1 VTAAAAPTGRL
12 DRVARTV
19 LALCWIVVLLEGF
32 DLFVYSTVIP
42 ELLDDPEWQLTASE
56 AGRIGSYGTFGMLVG
71 SLAVGTVTDW
81 VGRRR
86 AIIGCAV
93 WFSVL
98 MAACA
103 LAPNPTVFGIG
114 RFLAGLGLGGL
125 IPTAMPLVMEY
136 IGAHRRGA
144 GATWM
149 MTGYHVG
156 GLVVAALAI
165 AVLPALGW
173 RAMFWAGALP
183 IVVMLPLLWRYLPE
197 SVDFL
202 LARGRTAEAEEVAR
216 RHHVDLDAARARI
229 GAVDTDDPAAT
240 RDKAAGLRI
249 LFGRG
254 YLAATLL
261 FFLASFCGLLL
272 VYGFATWLPQL
283 MRNSGYGLGSALT
296 FLVVTNVGAVIGL
309 LLTGPIADRLG
320 TKRASAIW
328 FLTGAV
334 FVVLIS
340 IRMPSLLTYLAAALA
355 GFFLFTA
362 QVVLYAHVG
371 YHYPT
376 TTHAT
381 ALGWIA
387 GVGRI
392 GSVVGPTLGGI
403 LLDADAGIW
412 SFYVF
417 AVAGFVGAVAMWLA
431 PRSPLA
437 PTPSRWSLRGRAGSP
452 EPA

>member
-1 VTAAAAPTGRL
+1 MEAAVPN
-12 DRVARTV
+12 RVAKTV
-19 LALCWIVVLLEGF
+19 LALCWAVILLEGF

-42 ELLDDPEWQLTASE
+42 SLLDDKDWHLTASQ
-56 AGRIGSYGTFGMLVG
+56 AGRIGSYATFGMLLG
-71 SLAVGTVTDW
+71 SLAIGTVTDW
-81 VGRRR
+81 VGRRK
-86 AIIGCAV
+86 AIMASAT

-98 MAACA
+98 MALCA
-103 LAPNPTVFGIG
+103 LAPNPALFGAA

-136 IGAHRRGA
+136 LGERRRGA

-149 MTGYHVG
+149 MSGYHTG

-165 AVLPALGW
+165 GVLPAFGW

-183 IVVMLPLLWRYLPE
+183 IVVILPLLWRYLPE

-202 LARGRTAEAEEVAR
+202 LARGRTAEAEAVAR
-216 RHHVDLDAARARI
+216 RYDLDLDDVRRRTVGAASSE
-229 GAVDTDDPAAT
+229 PAS
-240 RDKAAGLRI
+240 RSAALRTI
-249 LFGRG
+249 FGHG
-254 YLAATLL
+254 YLGATLL
-261 FFLASFCGLLL
+261 FFVASFCGLLL
-272 VYGFATWLPQL
+272 VYGFGTWLPEL
-283 MRNSGYGLGSALT
+283 MRKSGYGLGSSLS
-296 FLVVTNVGAVIGL
+296 FLIVTNVGAVIGL

-320 TKRASAIW
+320 TRQASALW
-328 FLTGAV
+328 FLAGAV
-334 FVVLIS
+334 FVGLIS
-340 IRMPSLLTYLAAALA
+340 IRMPSALIYLAAALA

-376 TTHAT
+376 TAHAT

-387 GVGRI
+387 GIGRI

-403 LLDADAGIW
+403 LLDADAGVW

-417 AVAGFVGAVAMWLA
+417 ALAGLIGSAAMFLS
-431 PRSPLA
+431 PRSPL
-437 PTPSRWSLRGRAGSP
+437 TSPSSP
-452 EPA
+452 LTAHPRPA

>member
-1 VTAAAAPTGRL
+1 MPNRI
-12 DRVARTV
+12 ARTV

-42 ELLDDPEWQLTASE
+42 DLLDDPEWQLTASE
-56 AGRIGSYGTFGMLVG
+56 AGRIGSYATFGMLIG
-71 SLAVGTVTDW
+71 SLTIGTLTDW
-81 VGRRR
+81 FGRRR
-86 AIIGCAV
+86 TIMACAT

-98 MAACA
+98 MAFCA
-103 LAPNPTVFGIG
+103 VAPNPTVFSVG

-136 IGAHRRGA
+136 IGERRRGA

-165 AVLPALGW
+165 AVLPAFGW
-173 RAMFWAGALP
+173 RAMFWAGAIP

-202 LARGRTAEAEEVAR
+202 LARGRDDEAAEVAR
-216 RHHVDLDAARARI
+216 RHDVDLDAARNRI
-229 GAVDTDDPAAT
+229 GAATPDRSAA
-240 RDKAAGLRI
+240 LRTI
-249 LFGRG
+249 FGRG

-261 FFLASFCGLLL
+261 FFVASFCGLLL
-272 VYGFATWLPQL
+272 VYGFGTWLPQL
-283 MRNSGYGLGSALT
+283 MRDSGYGLGSALS
-296 FLVVTNVGAVIGL
+296 FLVITNVGAVAGL

-334 FVVLIS
+334 FVGLIS
-340 IRMPSLLTYLAAALA
+340 IRMPSVLIYLAAALA

-371 YHYPT
+371 YHYPSA
-376 TTHAT
+376 THAT

-392 GSVVGPTLGGI
+392 GSVVGPTLGGV
-403 LLDADAGIW
+403 LLDADAGVW

-417 AVAGFVGAVAMWLA
+417 ALAGLLGAVAMWLA
-431 PRSPLA
+431 PRAPLA
-437 PTPSRWSLRGRAGSP
+437 QATSCWPVSDGTGSP
-452 EPA
+452 KPA

>member
-1 VTAAAAPTGRL
+1 MTAAAAPPTGRL

-19 LALCWIVVLLEGF
+19 LALCWFVVLLEGF

-42 ELLDDPEWQLTASE
+42 DLLDDPDWHLTASE
-56 AGRIGSYGTFGMLVG
+56 AGRIGSYATFGMLIG
-71 SLAVGTVTDW
+71 SLAIGTVTDW
-81 VGRRR
+81 IGRRWTIM
-86 AIIGCAV
+86 ACAS

-98 MAACA
+98 MAFCA
-103 LAPNPTVFGIG
+103 LAPSPTAFGIG

-136 IGAHRRGA
+136 IGERRRGA

-165 AVLPALGW
+165 AVLPAFGW
-173 RAMFWAGALP
+173 RAMFWAGAIP

-202 LARGRTAEAEEVAR
+202 LSRGRTAEAEQVAR
-216 RHHVDLDAARARI
+216 RHHIDLGAARARV
-229 GAVDTDDPAAT
+229 GAAPTADRSAA
-240 RDKAAGLRI
+240 LRTI
-249 LFGRG
+249 FGRG

-261 FFLASFCGLLL
+261 FFVASFCGLLL
-272 VYGFATWLPQL
+272 VYGFGTWLPQL
-283 MRNSGYGLGSALT
+283 MRDSGYGLGSALS
-296 FLVVTNVGAVIGL
+296 FLVVTNVGAVAGL

-334 FVVLIS
+334 FVGLIS
-340 IRMPSLLTYLAAALA
+340 IRMPSVLIYLAAALA

-392 GSVVGPTLGGI
+392 GSVVGPTLGGV
-403 LLDADAGIW
+403 LLDADAGVW
-412 SFYVF
+412 SFYIF
-417 AVAGFVGAVAMWLA
+417 ALAGFLGAVAMWLA
-431 PRSPLA
+431 PRSPMA
-437 PTPSRWSLRGRAGSP
+437 RATSCWPVVDRTGSP
-452 EPA
+452 EAA

>member
-1 VTAAAAPTGRL
+1 MQGLIGEVAVSHRI
-12 DRVARTV
+12 ARTV
-19 LALCWIVVLLEGF
+19 LGLCWFVVLLEGF

-42 ELLDDPEWQLTASE
+42 DLIDDPEWHLTASE
-56 AGRIGSYGTFGMLVG
+56 AGRIGSYATFGMLIG
-71 SLAVGTVTDW
+71 SLTIGTVTDW
-81 VGRRR
+81 IGRRKTIM
-86 AIIGCAV
+86 ACAA

-98 MAACA
+98 MACCA
-103 LAPNPTVFGIG
+103 LAPNPTAFGVG

-136 IGAHRRGA
+136 IGERRRGS

-165 AVLPALGW
+165 AVLPAFGW
-173 RAMFWAGALP
+173 RAMFWAGAVP

-202 LARGRTAEAEEVAR
+202 LARGRETEAEKTAQ
-216 RHHVDLDAARARI
+216 RHGVDLDAARARI
-229 GAVDTDDPAAT
+229 GGPATDKSSA
-240 RDKAAGLRI
+240 LRTI
-249 LFGRG
+249 FGRG
-254 YLAATLL
+254 YLPATLL
-261 FFLASFCGLLL
+261 FFVASFCGLLL
-272 VYGFATWLPQL
+272 VYGFGTWLPEL
-283 MRNSGYGLGSALT
+283 MRKSGYGLGSALS
-296 FLVVTNVGAVIGL
+296 FLVVTNVGAVAGL

-334 FVVLIS
+334 FVGLIS
-340 IRMPSLLTYLAAALA
+340 IRMPSVLIYLAAALA

-371 YHYPT
+371 NHYPP

-392 GSVVGPTLGGI
+392 GSVVGPTLGGV
-403 LLDADAGIW
+403 LLDADAGVW

-417 AVAGFVGAVAMWLA
+417 ALAGLIGAVAMWLA
-431 PRSPLA
+431 PASPPRA
-437 PTPSRWSLRGRAGSP
+437 TSCWPVDGRAGSP
-452 EPA
+452 KPA

>member
-1 VTAAAAPTGRL
+1 MQLTAL

-42 ELLDDPEWQLTASE
+42 ELLDDPDWQLTASE
-56 AGRIGSYGTFGMLVG
+56 AGRIGSYATFGMLIG

-81 VGRRR
+81 IGRRK
-86 AIIGCAV
+86 AIIGCTV

-136 IGAHRRGA
+136 IGEHRRGA

-165 AVLPALGW
+165 AVLPAFGW

-202 LARGRTAEAEEVAR
+202 LARGRTAEAEAVAR
-216 RHHVDLDAARARI
+216 RHHVDLDAARARV
-229 GAVDTDDPAAT
+229 AAADTGEQPTRSAA
-240 RDKAAGLRI
+240 LRTI
-249 LFGRG
+249 FGHG

-272 VYGFATWLPQL
+272 VYGFGTWLPEL
-283 MRNSGYGLGSALT
+283 MRDSGYGLGSALS
-296 FLVVTNVGAVIGL
+296 FLVVTNVGAVAGL

-334 FVVLIS
+334 FVGLLS
-340 IRMPSLLTYLAAALA
+340 IRMPSALIYLAAALA

-376 TTHAT
+376 ATHAT

-387 GVGRI
+387 GVGRV
-392 GSVVGPTLGGI
+392 GSVIGPALGGV
-403 LLDADAGIW
+403 LLDEGAGVW

-417 AVAGFVGAVAMWLA
+417 ALAGLIGAVAMALA
-431 PRSPLA
+431 PHSPLA
-437 PTPSRWSLRGRAGSP
+437 PTPSHWSLRGRAGSP
-452 EPA
+452 KPA

>member
-1 VTAAAAPTGRL
+1 MALTRL

-19 LALCWIVVLLEGF
+19 LSLCWVVVLLEGF

-56 AGRIGSYGTFGMLVG
+56 AGRIGSYATFGMLIG
-71 SLAVGTVTDW
+71 SLTIGTVTDW
-81 VGRRR
+81 IGRRK
-86 AIIGCAV
+86 AIIGCAT

-98 MAACA
+98 MAVCA
-103 LAPNPTVFGIG
+103 VAPNPAVFGFG

-136 IGAHRRGA
+136 IGEHRRGA

-165 AVLPALGW
+165 AVLPAFGW

-202 LARGRTAEAEEVAR
+202 LARGRTAEAEAVAR
-216 RHHVDLDAARARI
+216 RHHVDLDAARARV
-229 GAVDTDDPAAT
+229 GDDVHT
-240 RDKAAGLRI
+240 EDKSAGIRTI
-249 LFGRG
+249 FGHG
-254 YLAATLL
+254 YLASTLL
-261 FFLASFCGLLL
+261 FFVASFCGLLL
-272 VYGFATWLPQL
+272 VYGFGTWLPEL
-283 MRNSGYGLGSALT
+283 MRDSGYGLGSALS
-296 FLVVTNVGAVIGL
+296 FLVVTNIGAVAGL
-309 LLTGPIADRLG
+309 LLTGPLADRLG

-334 FVVLIS
+334 FVGLIS
-340 IRMPSLLTYLAAALA
+340 IRMPSALIYLAAALA

-376 TTHAT
+376 ATHAT

-392 GSVVGPTLGGI
+392 GSVVGPTLGGV
-403 LLDADAGIW
+403 LLDADAGVW

-417 AVAGFVGAVAMWLA
+417 ALAGLVGAVAMWLA
-431 PRSPLA
+431 PRSPLEA
-437 PTPSRWSLRGRAGSP
+437 PPRARWSPRGRAGSP
-452 EPA
+452 KPA